1 MASSSFFSSIYSSNR
16 VFFLSALV
24 FVIMNLEKEKK
35 MKRSFKIGRKKKET
49 LIQIGEKQ
57 KRITH
62 CNNELKQSL
71 LISLVT
77 CVFFCGRI
85 LNGRKKRKKHPFKWL
100 LVTLLKRKREAKCK
114 SFWAKS
120 GSRLWFCGKKS
131 QLQWRVQNHLWSLLT
146 KWSWVQSHWLRN
158 DSKEDCVCFCRFSWI

>member
-1 MASSSFFSSIYSSNR
+1 MG
-16 VFFLSALV
+16 
-24 FVIMNLEKEKK
+24 EKK
-35 MKRSFKIGRKKKET
+35 KRNNPFKLRWKKVR
-49 LIQIGEKQ
+49 EK
-57 KRITH
+57 
-62 CNNELKQSL
+62 
-71 LISLVT
+71 
-77 CVFFCGRI
+77 CVDFFGHLCFFCRWI
-85 LNGRKKRKKHPFKWL
+85 IMNGRKKKHPFKCRKVRDVIATMGL

-158 DSKEDCVCFCRFSWI
+158 DSKEDCACFCRIS

>member
-1 MASSSFFSSIYSSNR
+1 M
-16 VFFLSALV
+16 
-24 FVIMNLEKEKK
+24 
-35 MKRSFKIGRKKKET
+35 
-49 LIQIGEKQ
+49 
-57 KRITH
+57 
-62 CNNELKQSL
+62 

-77 CVFFCGRI
+77 CVFFLS
-85 LNGRKKRKKHPFKWL
+85 LNNNEWEKKKKHPFKCRKVRDVIATMGL

-158 DSKEDCVCFCRFSWI
+158 DSKEDCVCFCRTARFQVFFFLMESIYSLFFFVSFWMVL